1 MSASKQNGRLPLFG
15 ESWGGL
21 LRPFFVAVPAIATPD
36 KMSCCEVKLSRAI
49 TESKLPS
56 LVSIHK
62 VFCLLITMRQTLEW
76 QPWGSWEGRWW
87 RNYAWRC
94 QIPRRLVGRLVSG
107 TRFAL
112 RLKSICIAP
121 LITLMVYALWWCVW
135 NDNRIQDIFFPLHQP
150 ESFFFFLF
158 LIRSCTQIK
167 SPNHLNVHTHAHT
180 HTFDLLKSS
189 NVCIRQI
196 IRVKW
201 MYLFFIFI
209 MILAH
214 IFGWLH
220 KKIISFS
227 YFSFI

>member
-62 VFCLLITMRQTLEW
+62 VFWLLITMRQTLEW
-76 QPWGSWEGRWW
+76 QPWGSWEGRRW

-150 ESFFFFLF
+150 ESFFFFSFSDPLMYPNQKPKPF
-158 LIRSCTQIK
+158 KCT
-167 SPNHLNVHTHAHT
+167 HTRAHT
-180 HTFDLLKSS
+180 HFWF
-189 NVCIRQI
+189 
-196 IRVKW
+196 VK
-201 MYLFFIFI
+201 I
-209 MILAH
+209 
-214 IFGWLH
+214 
-220 KKIISFS
+220 K
-227 YFSFI
+227 

>member
-1 MSASKQNGRLPLFG
+1 
-15 ESWGGL
+15 
-21 LRPFFVAVPAIATPD
+21 
-36 KMSCCEVKLSRAI
+36 MSCCEVKLSRAI

-62 VFCLLITMRQTLEW
+62 VFWLLITMRQTLEW
-76 QPWGSWEGRWW
+76 QPWGSWEGRRW

-112 RLKSICIAP
+112 TLKSICMAP

-150 ESFFFFLF
+150 ESFFFFSFSDPLMYPNQKPKPF
-158 LIRSCTQIK
+158 KCT
-167 SPNHLNVHTHAHT
+167 HTHAHT
-180 HTFDLLKSS
+180 RTFDLLKSS
-189 NVCIRQI
+189 YVCIRQI

-201 MYLFFIFI
+201 MYLFFIFM
-209 MILAH
+209 MILSLCDFIKKSFHFH
-214 IFGWLH
+214 ILV
-220 KKIISFS
+220 SFS
-227 YFSFI
+227 SSIVDFLSPLHVRFYRRPYITLSF